1 MAGAVLLL
9 LLLMLVLLFSLPMSF
24 FIAVLIVVA
33 IAVAIVIFDITV
45 SAVPAGIGTAKMV
58 AIAAVIGCAI
68 NFCSLFSF
76 SLVQLRPLA
85 KGQKLRL
92 L

>member
-1 MAGAVLLL
+1 
-9 LLLMLVLLFSLPMSF
+9 MSF

-68 NFCSLFSF
+68 NF
-76 SLVQLRPLA
+76 
-85 KGQKLRL
+85 
-92 L
+92 